1 MPLAATIP
9 ASCLQYHN
17 PSWSLSLSE
26 SPGVFI
32 FPLERELSSQPGQG
46 RRCHPP
52 CDGRLFVATRSP
64 GPFSPQHKPA
74 PKHTQSDKQEGLAG
88 KWSLRQV
95 CPGLLNLPEYS
106 QPPPPR
112 SKRQTNTVPALIELL
127 GYLSSAGSP
136 MAEHLGALFPGDL
149 TSGKSTRLRKVG
161 MPRSPQGAD
170 LSPSSKPPCCSPRL
184 PS

>member
-1 MPLAATIP
+1 MKAPACLFFPLKG
-9 ASCLQYHN
+9 N
-17 PSWSLSLSE
+17 SLL
-26 SPGVFI
+26 SPGRGGVVTL
-32 FPLERELSSQPGQG
+32 PVMDGSSW
-46 RRCHPP
+46 PP
-52 CDGRLFVATRSP
+52 APP

-136 MAEHLGALFPGDL
+136 MAEHSGALFPGDL
-149 TSGKSTRLRKVG
+149 TSGKSTRPRKVG

>member
-1 MPLAATIP
+1 MKAPACLFFPLKG
-9 ASCLQYHN
+9 N
-17 PSWSLSLSE
+17 SLL
-26 SPGVFI
+26 SPGRGGVVTL
-32 FPLERELSSQPGQG
+32 PVMDGSSWP
-46 RRCHPP
+46 
-52 CDGRLFVATRSP
+52 
-64 GPFSPQHKPA
+64 PA
-74 PKHTQSDKQEGLAG
+74 PLVHFHLST
-88 KWSLRQV
+88 
-95 CPGLLNLPEYS
+95 NLPPNTRKVTSKRAWLASGPYARFVLDS
-106 QPPPPR
+106 STYPNIPSPRPPR

-149 TSGKSTRLRKVG
+149 TSGKSTRPRKVG